1 MSPKLIPR
9 EHLLVERSVSA
20 VTKTQNVRL
29 IDVFLLGPVMIWAGY
44 KVQKVNN
51 PVAFFLAISGLMTVA
66 YNGDNY
72 LRNQRKLKELV

>member
-1 MSPKLIPR
+1 MSPRLIER
-9 EHLLVERSVSA
+9 DHLLVERTVTA

-29 IDVFLLGPVMIWAGY
+29 IDVFLLGPTMIWAGY
-44 KVQKVNN
+44 KTEKDNKTL
-51 PVAFFLAISGLMTVA
+51 AFFLAVSGLLTIV

>member
-9 EHLLVERSVSA
+9 EHLLVERTVAA

-29 IDVFLLGPVMIWAGY
+29 IDVFLLGPTMIWAGLQ
-44 KVQKVNN
+44 VQKQNN
-51 PVAFFLAISGLMTVA
+51 TLGFFLAFSGLMTIV

-72 LRNQRKLKELV
+72 LRNQRKLRDIL

>member
-9 EHLLVERSVSA
+9 EHLLVERTVTA

-29 IDVFLLGPVMIWAGY
+29 IDVFLLGPTMIWAG
-44 KVQKVNN
+44 
-51 PVAFFLAISGLMTVA
+51 LMTIV

-72 LRNQRKLKELV
+72 LRTSENYEN

>member
-9 EHLLVERSVSA
+9 EHLLVERTVTA

-29 IDVFLLGPVMIWAGY
+29 IDVFLLGPTMIWAGY

-51 PVAFFLAISGLMTVA
+51 TLAFFLAFSGLMTIV

-72 LRNQRKLKELV
+72 LRNQRKLRELV